1 MMKKTVF
8 LLLLIYFFLGCK
20 RDDGIIN
27 SPGIPPGLTFFSLSD
42 KDRKAF
48 LSKELVILN
57 VTTERV
63 QTYKEPKYPLL
74 INEIGG
80 VDTSVTGKAIFRL
93 FSNNVITEQRFQDGD
108 NKWEL
113 LYPNGTKDLIEI
125 NLSIRPSSDGNSA
138 VIVYNKVIYNGKE
151 ILKESSSVP
160 VKGSFIFNLQ

>member
-1 MMKKTVF
+1 MKK
-8 LLLLIYFFLGCK
+8 LILFSLFISFLGGCK
-20 RDDGIIN
+20 KTNIIIN
-27 SPGIPPGLTFFSLSD
+27 SPGIPSGLTFFSLSD
-42 KDRKAF
+42 KDKRAF
-48 LSKELVILN
+48 LGKEQVILN

-63 QTYKEPKYPLL
+63 QTYKEAKYPLL
-74 INEIGG
+74 MNEIGG
-80 VDTSVTGKAIFRL
+80 IDTTATGKAVFRL

-151 ILKESSSVP
+151 ILKENSSVP

>member
-1 MMKKTVF
+1 MKK
-8 LLLLIYFFLGCK
+8 LILFSLFISFLGGCK
-20 RDDGIIN
+20 KNETIID
-27 SPGIPPGLTFFSLSD
+27 SQGIPPGLTFFSLSD
-42 KDRKAF
+42 KDKRVF
-48 LSKELVILN
+48 LGREQVILN
-57 VTTERV
+57 VTTQRV

-93 FSNNVITEQRFQDGD
+93 FSNNVITERRFQDGD

-125 NLSIRPSSDGNSA
+125 NLSIRPSFDGNSA

-151 ILKESSSVP
+151 ILKENSSVP